1 MLHFTTMKTN
11 KWIFYVGLCLVNFCY
26 GQNNANKK
34 PLTEIITVVE
44 QKFDVKFSYAFN
56 DVANV
61 FIVEP
66 TSGYNLQQTIEYLN
80 SKSLL
85 NFKILDNRYITV
97 SVIDKSI
104 SMCGFVITSEN
115 KEPLYG
121 ASVVLNNTNK
131 GVITNKTG
139 KFELGEVPLNAIITI
154 SYLGFK
160 SLQISPKDFFSD
172 TNDCYQFE
180 LIENKE
186 ALNQVLITKFLT
198 TGFQKLVDGSTVLNT
213 KAFGLLP
220 GLTEPDILQSI
231 QVLPGV
237 ESANESIANINVR
250 GGTNDQNLI
259 LWDGIKM
266 YHSGHFFGL
275 ISAYNPNLTNKVIVT
290 KNGTSSEFSD
300 GVSSTINMFTKNEL
314 VGKISG
320 GAGINLISADAFLEI
335 PITKNLEF
343 HVSGRRSITD
353 AFNTPTYNN
362 YFDRSF
368 QDSDIKTN
376 SEYVENQTTTSDFV
390 FYDYTAKLL
399 FDLNENHKF
408 RANVIAINNRLDYNE
423 SITDSTNET
432 ASKSS
437 NLSQK
442 NIGLGGHWI
451 ANWNTKFSTHFAT
464 YFSKYNVDA
473 DDFRIESNQ
482 LLTQT
487 NEVLETGFKLNT
499 YYKFNNFI
507 SLLNGYQF
515 NETGILNETT
525 VTRPSYDKTKK
536 DVLLNHAIYT
546 QIKFNKG
553 STFFRM
559 GVRVNY
565 FQKFEKALIEPRLN
579 IRQKVSNQFA
589 IKLEGEFK
597 NQSATQIV
605 DFEDDFLGVENRRW
619 ILANEK
625 NSSDPNDRNI
635 PISESKQGSLGF
647 EFNQNN
653 LNIDISGFYKTVE
666 GITASNQGFY
676 NNFQYVNAIGDYT
689 AKGLEFLANKTAK
702 SYSAWIS
709 YSYSINDYK
718 FETFTPSV
726 FPNNVDI
733 RHSISIG
740 FNYDILDNLKISVG
754 GMWRSGTPFTSPKEG
769 DETVKSGTKT
779 FVNYGVPNSKSLD
792 AFKRLDASLSYKFN
806 MYQSLKAT
814 LRVGVINV
822 TNSKN
827 IINRYY
833 KVNPNDSESTIQI
846 NNPSISLTPNMSFRV
861 GF

>member
-1 MLHFTTMKTN
+1 VL
-11 KWIFYVGLCLVNFCY
+11 
-26 GQNNANKK
+26 
-34 PLTEIITVVE
+34 
-44 QKFDVKFSYAFN
+44 
-56 DVANV
+56 
-61 FIVEP
+61 
-66 TSGYNLQQTIEYLN
+66 
-80 SKSLL
+80 
-85 NFKILDNRYITV
+85 
-97 SVIDKSI
+97 
-104 SMCGFVITSEN
+104 TSEN
-115 KEPLYG
+115 REPLFG

-131 GVITNKTG
+131 GVITNETG
-139 KFELGEVPLNAIITI
+139 KFQLEEVPLSAIITI

-160 SLQISPKDFFSD
+160 SQEISPKQFFSE
-172 TNDCYQFE
+172 NNNCYQIE

-186 ALNQVLITKFLT
+186 TLNQVLITKFLT
-198 TGFQKLVDGSTVLNT
+198 TGFQKLLDGSTVLNT
-213 KAFGLLP
+213 KTFGLLP

-231 QVLPGV
+231 QLLPGV
-237 ESANESIANINVR
+237 ESTYESIANINIR

-275 ISAYNPNLTNKVIVT
+275 ISAYNPNLASKVVVT

-320 GAGINLISADAFLEI
+320 GAGMNLISADAFLEI
-335 PITKNLEF
+335 PITKKLEF

-376 SEYVENQTTTSDFV
+376 SQNIENQTTKSDFV

-399 FDLNENHKF
+399 FNLNTKHKF
-408 RANVIAINNRLDYNE
+408 RANVIAINNRLGYYE
-423 SITDSTNET
+423 SITNSNNET

-442 NIGLGGHWI
+442 NIGFGGHWI
-451 ANWNTKFSTHFAT
+451 ANWNTKFNTEFTT

-473 DDFRIESNQ
+473 DDFSIESDQ

-487 NEVLETGFKLNT
+487 NEVLETGFKFNT
-499 YYKFNNFI
+499 YYKLNNFLT
-507 SLLNGYQF
+507 LLNGYQF
-515 NETGILNETT
+515 NETGILNETI

-546 QIKFNKG
+546 QVEFNKG
-553 STFFRM
+553 STFLRI
-559 GVRVNY
+559 GARVNY
-565 FQKFEKALIEPRLN
+565 FQKFEKVLIEPRLN
-579 IRQKVSNQFA
+579 IRQKVSNHFA

-605 DFEDDFLGVENRRW
+605 DFQDDFLGVENRRW
-619 ILANEK
+619 VLANEK
-625 NSSDPNDRNI
+625 NSSDPDDRNI
-635 PISESKQGSLGF
+635 PISESKQGSFGL

-653 LNIDISGFYKTVE
+653 LNIDILGFYKTIE

-689 AKGLEFLANKTAK
+689 IKGLEFLANKTAK
-702 SYSAWIS
+702 SYSTWLS

-740 FNYDILDNLKISVG
+740 FNYDISDNLKISVG

-769 DETVKSGTKT
+769 DETVTSGNTT
-779 FVNYGVPNSKSLD
+779 FVNYDVPNSKNLD

-806 MYQSLKAT
+806 VYESIKAT

-846 NNPSISLTPNMSFRV
+846 NNASLSLTPNISFRV